1 MSQILE
7 VPPELDVALNR
18 YFKNIP
24 TILKGSV
31 RSVLKILQTLQKRPA
46 DIKSRKLRME
56 NLVIKKFVLDVD
68 GAFEV
73 LKVLG
78 FRENGVAKKAYLEV
92 PEDAVN
98 LGFLNRTIDLLTSKA
113 DDLDAAEK
121 TATAPA
127 AAKVLCSG
135 GCGFWGDAKYESLCS
150 ICYKKKYFGVT
161 GQENKEVA
169 PTLCTLKCGLW
180 GSAKFNGM
188 CSQCY
193 AKTNVPKPKHW
204 RQRFRS
210 AIVKVKA
217 MRSFQLS
224 LRSQQTDK
232 TRCWTCRKRVGIT
245 GIECRCRY
253 IFCAQHRFPGEHD
266 CPYDFKK
273 AHKRKLMKENMKV
286 TKNKFDKIDG
296 QPDE

>member
-1 MSQILE
+1 
-7 VPPELDVALNR
+7 
-18 YFKNIP
+18 
-24 TILKGSV
+24 
-31 RSVLKILQTLQKRPA
+31 
-46 DIKSRKLRME
+46 ME

-150 ICYKKKYFGVT
+150 ICYKKKKV
-161 GQENKEVA
+161 
-169 PTLCTLKCGLW
+169 LW
-180 GSAKFNGM
+180 GHWTRKQGSRSNIVHSKMWLVGLCKIQWNVQSVLREDECAEAKTLASTFQERNCEGESYEKLSAKLAVTANRQNAMLDMSQAGWDYRHRVSLPVYLL
-188 CSQCY
+188 CS
-193 AKTNVPKPKHW
+193 
-204 RQRFRS
+204 
-210 AIVKVKA
+210 
-217 MRSFQLS
+217 
-224 LRSQQTDK
+224 
-232 TRCWTCRKRVGIT
+232 
-245 GIECRCRY
+245 
-253 IFCAQHRFPGEHD
+253 AQISGR
-266 CPYDFKK
+266 
-273 AHKRKLMKENMKV
+273 
-286 TKNKFDKIDG
+286 T
-296 QPDE
+296 